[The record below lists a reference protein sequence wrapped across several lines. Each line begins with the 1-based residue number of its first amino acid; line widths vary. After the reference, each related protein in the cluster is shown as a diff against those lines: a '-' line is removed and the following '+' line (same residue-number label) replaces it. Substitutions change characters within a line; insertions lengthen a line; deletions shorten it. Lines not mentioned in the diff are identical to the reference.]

1 MHTAGKQHKTN
12 ACRRVQG
19 FTGWKGVQTGEEE
32 GEEKVN
38 SQEAKADKGKLELSL
53 VPVQIIRDVAKVR
66 MYGNA
71 KYHSPDNWRQVEL
84 NRYIDAMYRHF
95 LCVVEN
101 PLSLDEESGL
111 YHYQHCACNM
121 AFICEMLGDIQNGKA
136 RKR

>member
-1 MHTAGKQHKTN
+1 M
-12 ACRRVQG
+12 
-19 FTGWKGVQTGEEE
+19 
-32 GEEKVN
+32 N

-101 PLSLDEESGL
+101 PLSLDEEIGL

-136 RKR
+136 